1 MTMMNKKED
10 MNYIQAHSITTT
22 TPLRKIPCH
31 HAPARHPI
39 SSPVTSRTLRL
50 KRRAKGYMGGDGKRS
65 LCFCLPFNSGTSVS
79 HKAIVA
85 FHPILIKESTPNL
98 SMENFLFQ
106 NSVTQ
111 FATTATGETVPD
123 VKTVGADWSCYW
135 RVVFDWPLSRTSC
148 LSIYTRTGRRSL
160 FLVFLDSFATRAP
173 LPFDYFMI
181 RPELGRGPS
190 VCYDAHH

>member
-1 MTMMNKKED
+1 
-10 MNYIQAHSITTT
+10 
-22 TPLRKIPCH
+22 KIPCH

-85 FHPILIKESTPNL
+85 FHPILIKESAPNL

-111 FATTATGETVPD
+111 FATLLGLENVSNFCLPRCCVATGCQCPD
-123 VKTVGADWSCYW
+123 NDQK
-135 RVVFDWPLSRTSC
+135 LSLCTYSN
-148 LSIYTRTGRRSL
+148 GH
-160 FLVFLDSFATRAP
+160 
-173 LPFDYFMI
+173 
-181 RPELGRGPS
+181 RGNS
-190 VCYDAHH
+190 S

>member
-1 MTMMNKKED
+1 MLVPPPPSCVHQE
-10 MNYIQAHSITTT
+10 QADVNSLHGAAEPASHHDTDSITTT

-85 FHPILIKESTPNL
+85 FHPILIKESAPNL
-98 SMENFLFQ
+98 SMESFLF
-106 NSVTQ
+106 
-111 FATTATGETVPD
+111 
-123 VKTVGADWSCYW
+123 
-135 RVVFDWPLSRTSC
+135 
-148 LSIYTRTGRRSL
+148 
-160 FLVFLDSFATRAP
+160 
-173 LPFDYFMI
+173 
-181 RPELGRGPS
+181 
-190 VCYDAHH
+190 